1 MKKSL
6 IAIAA
11 LAAAGAAAAQSS
23 VTMYGQVNTGYEYSK
38 TDSTDKAGKK
48 TTTKTTGFQNDRVN
62 TSRLGFKGEEA
73 LGNGLS
79 ATFALEMG
87 FDSADGKFAESAF
100 NRKATVGLKGAFGEV
115 RVGKDSSPMNEFDGS
130 FKAIDRTDSLA
141 KIDSNDDGTVDLD
154 AAYTA
159 RPTGLFYDG
168 SFSGVNVSAAIGNYS
183 ERKTGGTTA
192 KQDAAVYG
200 LGLGYNGG
208 AWAVGAAFQHE
219 TKKGP
224 TITSTTTF
232 PVIIAGRWPVPPTSG
247 TGTITLTTPAYN
259 DKVTNYGVGAS
270 YDFTVAKLYGQ
281 YKGGQY
287 KNKLSAGGKYSYDQF
302 AIGVSAPFGATTLSA
317 EYGYNKAKETAA
329 TTGTVTKFKGN
340 VFAVQAEYAFS
351 KRTSLVARAG
361 QVANWKDKTTNDK
374 SSTQEYTVG
383 LRHKF

>member
-38 TDSTDKAGKK
+38 TDTTIGGKK

-87 FDSADGKFAESAF
+87 FDSADGNFAATAF
-100 NRKATVGLKGAFGEV
+100 NRRATVGLKGAFGEV
-115 RVGKDSSPMNEFDGS
+115 RVGRDSGTMNSFDGS

-141 KIDSNDDGTVDLD
+141 DLD

-168 SFSGVNVSAAIGNYS
+168 SFSGVNVSAAIGN
-183 ERKTGGTTA
+183 ERTTKTAGATTA

-232 PVIIAGRWPVPPTSG
+232 PVSIAGTTPTSG

-287 KNKLSAGGKYSYDQF
+287 KNKLPAGGKYSYDQF

-317 EYGYNKAKETAA
+317 EYGYNKAKET
-329 TTGTVTKFKGN
+329 TTTAVTKFKGN

>member
-38 TDSTDKAGKK
+38 KDATIGGVK

-115 RVGKDSSPMNEFDGS
+115 RIGKDSTPMNEFDGS

-141 KIDSNDDGTVDLD
+141 KIDDPDGTGPKVDLD

-168 SFSGVNVSAAIGNYS
+168 SFSGVNVSAAIGN
-183 ERKTGGTTA
+183 ERTKTAGATTA

-219 TKKGP
+219 TAKGF
-224 TITSTTTF
+224 S
-232 PVIIAGRWPVPPTSG
+232 
-247 TGTITLTTPAYN
+247 TLTDPATAEYN
-259 DKVTNYGVGAS
+259 NKVTNYGVGAS

-287 KNKLSAGGKYSYDQF
+287 KNELSAGGKYSYDQF

-317 EYGYNKAKETAA
+317 EYGYNKAKETTAI
-329 TTGTVTKFKGN
+329 VTKFKGN

-361 QVANWKDKTTNDK
+361 QVANWKNKTTNDK

>member
-23 VTMYGQVNTGYEYSK
+23 VTMYGQVNTGYEHSK
-38 TDSTDKAGKK
+38 TDITIGGVK

-87 FDSADGKFAESAF
+87 FNAADGKFADSAF

-115 RVGKDSSPMNEFDGS
+115 RIGKDSTPMNEFDGS
-130 FKAIDRTDSLA
+130 FKAIDRTTTLA
-141 KIDSNDDGTVDLD
+141 KQVAGRD
-154 AAYTA
+154 ASWEG
-159 RPTGLFYDG
+159 RPTGLFYNG
-168 SFSGVNVSAAIGNYS
+168 SFSGFDVAAAIGNS
-183 ERKTGGTTA
+183 STRVKTDGVTNMKEDTA
-192 KQDAAVYG
+192 TYG
-200 LGLGYNGG
+200 LGMGYNGG
-208 AWAVGAAFQHE
+208 AWAVGAAVQLDTE
-219 TKKGP
+219 K
-224 TITSTTTF
+224 
-232 PVIIAGRWPVPPTSG
+232 
-247 TGTITLTTPAYN
+247 TLN
-259 DKVTNYGVGAS
+259 DDVKRTNYGVGAS
-270 YDFTVAKLYGQ
+270 YDFNVAKVYGQ

-287 KNKLSAGGKYSYDQF
+287 KNKASTVADKYSYDQF
-302 AIGVSAPFGATTLSA
+302 AVGVSAPFGATTLSA
-317 EYGYNKAKETAA
+317 EYAYNKAKDTAGA
-329 TTGTVTKFKGN
+329 VSTKYKGN

-361 QVANWKDKTTNDK
+361 QVANWKNETTNDK

>member
-38 TDSTDKAGKK
+38 TDITTSGVK
-48 TTTKTTGFQNDRVN
+48 TTTKTTGFQNDRVK

-87 FDSADGKFAESAF
+87 FNSADGKFADSAF

-115 RVGKDSSPMNEFDGS
+115 RIGKDSTPMNEFDGS
-130 FKAIDRTDSLA
+130 FKAIDRTTTLA
-141 KIDSNDDGTVDLD
+141 EQVADRD
-154 AAYTA
+154 ASWEG
-159 RPTGLFYDG
+159 RPTGLFYNG
-168 SFSGVNVSAAIGNYS
+168 TFSGVSVSAAIGNNS
-183 ERKTGGTTA
+183 ERTKTEGVTT
-192 KQDAAVYG
+192 KKDDSAVYG

-219 TKKGP
+219 TKKSFDN
-224 TITSTTTF
+224 TVTT
-232 PVIIAGRWPVPPTSG
+232 VAAHDG
-247 TGTITLTTPAYN
+247 
-259 DKVTNYGVGAS
+259 KVTSYGVGAS

-287 KNKLSAGGKYSYDQF
+287 KNKASTVADKYSYDQF
-302 AIGVSAPFGATTLSA
+302 AVGVSAPFGATTLSA
-317 EYGYNKAKETAA
+317 EYAYNKAKDTAGA
-329 TTGTVTKFKGN
+329 VSTKYKGN

-361 QVANWKDKTTNDK
+361 QVANWKNETTNDK

>member
-38 TDSTDKAGKK
+38 TDITTSGVK

-87 FDSADGKFAESAF
+87 FDSANGKFAESAF

-115 RVGKDSSPMNEFDGS
+115 RIGKDSTPMNEFDGS
-130 FKAIDRTDSLA
+130 FKAIDRTTTLA
-141 KIDSNDDGTVDLD
+141 KQVPGRD
-154 AAYTA
+154 ASWEG
-159 RPTGLFYDG
+159 RPTGLFYNG
-168 SFSGVNVSAAIGNYS
+168 TFSGVNVSAAIGNDS
-183 ERKTGGTTA
+183 ERTKIAGVTTD
-192 KQDAAVYG
+192 KQDTAVYG

-219 TKKGP
+219 TEKGFSSSV
-224 TITSTTTF
+224 TE
-232 PVIIAGRWPVPPTSG
+232 
-247 TGTITLTTPAYN
+247 
-259 DKVTNYGVGAS
+259 DKKVTNYGVGAS
-270 YDFTVAKLYGQ
+270 YDFNVAKVYGQ

-287 KNKLSAGGKYSYDQF
+287 KNKASTVADKYSYDQF
-302 AIGVSAPFGATTLSA
+302 AVGVSAPFGATTLSA
-317 EYGYNKAKETAA
+317 EYAYNKAKDTH
-329 TTGTVTKFKGN
+329 GDVSTKYKGN

-361 QVANWKDKTTNDK
+361 QVANWKNETTNDK

>member
-38 TDSTDKAGKK
+38 EDITIKDKK
-48 TTTKTTGFQNDRVN
+48 TTTKTAGFQNDRVN

-87 FDSADGKFAESAF
+87 FDSADGEFADNAF

-115 RVGKDSSPMNEFDGS
+115 RIGKDSTPMNEFDGS
-130 FKAIDRTDSLA
+130 FKAIDRTASLA
-141 KIDSNDDGTVDLD
+141 QIYVESDDPQKKPTYDLD
-154 AAYTA
+154 AAFTA
-159 RPTGLFYDG
+159 RPTGLFYNG
-168 SFSGVNVSAAIGNYS
+168 TFSGVSVSAAIGNNS
-183 ERKTGGTTA
+183 ERTKTEGVTT
-192 KQDAAVYG
+192 KKDDSAVYG

-219 TKKGP
+219 TAKG
-224 TITSTTTF
+224 F
-232 PVIIAGRWPVPPTSG
+232 GFD
-247 TGTITLTTPAYN
+247 LEDEYN
-259 DKVTNYGVGAS
+259 AKVTNYGVGAS

-287 KNKLSAGGKYSYDQF
+287 KNKLSEGGKYSYDQF

-329 TTGTVTKFKGN
+329 TTGIVTKFKGN

-361 QVANWKDKTTNDK
+361 QVANWKDKTTNNK

>member
-23 VTMYGQVNTGYEYSK
+23 VTMYGQVNTGYAYTK
-38 TDSTDKAGKK
+38 TDITDHHGVK
-48 TTTKTTGFQNDRVN
+48 TTVKTTGVANDR
-62 TSRLGFKGEEA
+62 TRSSRLGFKGQEA

-87 FDSADGKFAESAF
+87 FNANDGTFKSGAAF
-100 NRKATVGLKGAFGEV
+100 DRKATVGLKGAFGEV
-115 RVGKDSSPMNEFDGS
+115 RIGKDSTPMNEFDGS
-130 FKAIDRTDSLA
+130 FKAIDRTASLA
-141 KIDSNDDGTVDLD
+141 QIDVNNDGEIKPNDDLD
-154 AAYTA
+154 AAFTA
-159 RPTGLFYDG
+159 RPTGLFYNG
-168 SFSGVNVSAAIGNYS
+168 TFSGVNVSAAIGNNS
-183 ERKTGGTTA
+183 ERTKTAGVTTD
-192 KQDAAVYG
+192 KQDTAVYG

-219 TKKGP
+219 TKKSFDN
-224 TITSTTTF
+224 TVT
-232 PVIIAGRWPVPPTSG
+232 
-247 TGTITLTTPAYN
+247 TGTAHD
-259 DKVTNYGVGAS
+259 DKVTSYGVGAS
-270 YDFTVAKLYGQ
+270 YDFNVAKVYGQ

-287 KNKLSAGGKYSYDQF
+287 KNKASTVADKYSYDQF
-302 AIGVSAPFGATTLSA
+302 AVGVSVPFGATTLSA
-317 EYGYNKAKETAA
+317 EYAYNKAKDTAGA
-329 TTGTVTKFKGN
+329 VSTKYKGN

-361 QVANWKDKTTNDK
+361 QVADWKNKTTNDK

>member
-38 TDSTDKAGKK
+38 TDITTRGVK
-48 TTTKTTGFQNDRVN
+48 TTTKTTGFQNDQVKS
-62 TSRLGFKGEEA
+62 SRLGFKGEEA

-87 FDSADGKFAESAF
+87 FDASNGEFGGQEKDEDGFQKAAAF
-100 NRKATVGLKGAFGEV
+100 NRRAVVGLKGAFGEV
-115 RVGKDSSPMNEFDGS
+115 RIGKDSTPMNEFDGS
-130 FKAIDRTDSLA
+130 FKAIDRTTTLA
-141 KIDSNDDGTVDLD
+141 KQVAGRD
-154 AAYTA
+154 ASWEG
-159 RPTGLFYDG
+159 RPTGLFYNG
-168 SFSGVNVSAAIGNYS
+168 SFSGFDVAAAIGNS
-183 ERKTGGTTA
+183 STRVKTGGVTTMKKDTA
-192 KQDAAVYG
+192 TYG
-200 LGLGYNGG
+200 LGMGYNGG
-208 AWAVGAAFQHE
+208 AWAVGAAVQLDTE
-219 TKKGP
+219 KTLSKDVKK
-224 TITSTTTF
+224 
-232 PVIIAGRWPVPPTSG
+232 
-247 TGTITLTTPAYN
+247 
-259 DKVTNYGVGAS
+259 TNYGVGAS
-270 YDFTVAKLYGQ
+270 YDFNVAKVYGQ

-287 KNKLSAGGKYSYDQF
+287 KNKASTVADKYSYDQF
-302 AIGVSAPFGATTLSA
+302 AVGVSAPFGATTLSA
-317 EYGYNKAKETAA
+317 EYAYNKAKDTAGA
-329 TTGTVTKFKGN
+329 VSTKYKGN

>member
-23 VTMYGQVNTGYEYSK
+23 VTMYGQVNTGYEHSK
-38 TDSTDKAGKK
+38 TDITIGGVK
-48 TTTKTTGFQNDRVN
+48 TTTKTTGFQNDQVKS
-62 TSRLGFKGEEA
+62 SRLGFKGEEA

-87 FDSADGKFAESAF
+87 FDAANGEFKTTKDKDGNKIATF

-115 RVGKDSSPMNEFDGS
+115 RIGKDSTPMNEFDGS

-141 KIDSNDDGTVDLD
+141 KIDPDNDGTTPDLD
-154 AAYTA
+154 AAFTD
-159 RPTGLFYDG
+159 RPTGLFYNG
-168 SFSGVNVSAAIGNYS
+168 TFSGVNVSAAIGNDS
-183 ERKTGGTTA
+183 ERTKTADVTTD
-192 KQDAAVYG
+192 KKDTAVYG

-219 TKKGP
+219 TAKGFSSSV
-224 TITSTTTF
+224 TE
-232 PVIIAGRWPVPPTSG
+232 
-247 TGTITLTTPAYN
+247 YDN
-259 DKVTNYGVGAS
+259 KVTNYGVGAS

-287 KNKLSAGGKYSYDQF
+287 KNKLPAGGKYSYDQF

-317 EYGYNKAKETAA
+317 EYGYNKAKQTAD
-329 TTGTVTKFKGN
+329 TTANVTKFEGN

-361 QVANWKDKTTNDK
+361 QVANWKNETTNDK

-383 LRHKF
+383 LRHRF

>member
-38 TDSTDKAGKK
+38 TDITSRGVK
-48 TTTKTTGFQNDRVN
+48 TTTKTTGFQNDRVK

-87 FDSADGKFAESAF
+87 FNSADGDFADSAF

-115 RVGKDSSPMNEFDGS
+115 RIGKDSTPMNEFDGS
-130 FKAIDRTDSLA
+130 FKAIDRTTTLA
-141 KIDSNDDGTVDLD
+141 EQVAGRD
-154 AAYTA
+154 ASWEG
-159 RPTGLFYDG
+159 RPTGLFYNG
-168 SFSGVNVSAAIGNYS
+168 SFSGFDVAAAIGNS
-183 ERKTGGTTA
+183 STRTDGVTPTKDDTA
-192 KQDAAVYG
+192 TYG
-200 LGLGYNGG
+200 LGMGYNGG
-208 AWAVGAAFQHE
+208 AWAVGAAVQLDTE
-219 TKKGP
+219 K
-224 TITSTTTF
+224 TIPLT
-232 PVIIAGRWPVPPTSG
+232 GLSG
-247 TGTITLTTPAYN
+247 DVKT
-259 DKVTNYGVGAS
+259 TNYGVGAS
-270 YDFTVAKLYGQ
+270 YDFNVAKVYGQ

-287 KNKLSAGGKYSYDQF
+287 KNKASTVADKYSYDQF
-302 AIGVSAPFGATTLSA
+302 AVGVSVPFGATTLSA
-317 EYGYNKAKETAA
+317 EYGYNKAKETQGAD
-329 TTGTVTKFKGN
+329 VYKYKGN

-361 QVANWKDKTTNDK
+361 QVANWKNKTTNDK

>member
-23 VTMYGQVNTGYEYSK
+23 VTMYGQVNTGYEHSK
-38 TDSTDKAGKK
+38 TDITIGGVK

-87 FDSADGKFAESAF
+87 FDAANGEFKTTKDKDGHKIATF

-115 RVGKDSSPMNEFDGS
+115 RIGKDSTPMNEFDGS
-130 FKAIDRTDSLA
+130 FKAIDRTTTLA
-141 KIDSNDDGTVDLD
+141 EQVAGRD
-154 AAYTA
+154 ASWEG
-159 RPTGLFYDG
+159 RPTGLFYNG
-168 SFSGVNVSAAIGNYS
+168 SFSGFDVAAAIGNS
-183 ERKTGGTTA
+183 STRVKTDGATTMKKDTA
-192 KQDAAVYG
+192 TYG
-200 LGLGYNGG
+200 LGMGYNGG
-208 AWAVGAAFQHE
+208 AWAVGAAVQLDTE
-219 TKKGP
+219 KTLSDDVKK
-224 TITSTTTF
+224 
-232 PVIIAGRWPVPPTSG
+232 
-247 TGTITLTTPAYN
+247 
-259 DKVTNYGVGAS
+259 TNYGVGAS
-270 YDFTVAKLYGQ
+270 YDFNVAKVYGQ

-287 KNKLSAGGKYSYDQF
+287 KNKASTVADKYSYDQF
-302 AIGVSAPFGATTLSA
+302 AVGVSAPFGATTLSA
-317 EYGYNKAKETAA
+317 EYAYNKAKDTAGA
-329 TTGTVTKFKGN
+329 VSTKYKGN

-361 QVANWKDKTTNDK
+361 QVANYKVKDGSEK

>member
-38 TDSTDKAGKK
+38 TDITTSSGVK

-87 FDSADGKFAESAF
+87 FNSADGKFADSAF

-115 RVGKDSSPMNEFDGS
+115 RIGKDSTPMNEFDGS

-141 KIDSNDDGTVDLD
+141 KIDSNNDGEVDLD
-154 AAYTA
+154 AAFTA
-159 RPTGLFYDG
+159 RPTGLFYNG
-168 SFSGVNVSAAIGNYS
+168 TFSGVSVSAAIGNDS
-183 ERKTGGTTA
+183 ERTKIAGVTRA

-219 TKKGP
+219 TEKGF
-224 TITSTTTF
+224 STAAMNS
-232 PVIIAGRWPVPPTSG
+232 PVAE
-247 TGTITLTTPAYN
+247 YN
-259 DKVTNYGVGAS
+259 NKVTNYGVGAS

-287 KNKLSAGGKYSYDQF
+287 KNKLPAGGKYSYDQF

-329 TTGTVTKFKGN
+329 TTAIVTKFKGN

-361 QVANWKDKTTNDK
+361 QVANWKNETTNDK

>member
-38 TDSTDKAGKK
+38 TDITTSRGVK
-48 TTTKTTGFQNDRVN
+48 TTTKKTGFQNDQVKS
-62 TSRLGFKGEEA
+62 SRLGFKGEEA

-87 FDSADGKFAESAF
+87 FNANDGTFKSGAAF
-100 NRKATVGLKGAFGEV
+100 DRKATVGLKGAFGEV
-115 RVGKDSSPMNEFDGS
+115 RIGKDSTPMNEFDGS

-141 KIDSNDDGTVDLD
+141 KIDDPDGRGPKVDLD
-154 AAYTA
+154 AAYTP

-168 SFSGVNVSAAIGNYS
+168 SFSGVNVSAAIGNNS
-183 ERKTGGTTA
+183 TSTKEAGVTTD
-192 KQDAAVYG
+192 KKDSAVYG

-208 AWAVGAAFQHE
+208 VWAVGAAFQHE
-219 TKKGP
+219 TGK
-224 TITSTTTF
+224 TSD
-232 PVIIAGRWPVPPTSG
+232 G
-247 TGTITLTTPAYN
+247 TGVLTN
-259 DKVTNYGVGAS
+259 DKTTNYGVGAS
-270 YDFTVAKLYGQ
+270 YDFNVAKVYGQ

-287 KNKLSAGGKYSYDQF
+287 KNKMPAGDKYSYDQF

-361 QVANWKDKTTNDK
+361 QVANWKNKTTNDK

>member
-38 TDSTDKAGKK
+38 ADITIKGVK
-48 TTTKTTGFQNDRVN
+48 TTTKTTGFQNDRAKP
-62 TSRLGFKGEEA
+62 SRLGFKGEEA

-87 FDSADGKFAESAF
+87 FNASNGEFGGQEKDEKGFQKGAAAF
-100 NRKATVGLKGAFGEV
+100 NRRAVVGLKGSFGEV
-115 RVGKDSSPMNEFDGS
+115 RIGKDSTPMNEFDGS
-130 FKAIDRTDSLA
+130 FKAIDRTASLA
-141 KIDSNDDGTVDLD
+141 QIDDPDGSGPKVDLD
-154 AAYTA
+154 AAFTA
-159 RPTGLFYDG
+159 RPTGLFYNG
-168 SFSGVNVSAAIGNYS
+168 TFSGVNVSAAIGNNS
-183 ERKTGGTTA
+183 ERTKTGDVTT
-192 KQDAAVYG
+192 KKDDTAVYG

-219 TKKGP
+219 TKKSFDN
-224 TITSTTTF
+224 T
-232 PVIIAGRWPVPPTSG
+232 V
-247 TGTITLTTPAYN
+247 TPATAH
-259 DKVTNYGVGAS
+259 DGKVTNYGVGAS

-287 KNKLSAGGKYSYDQF
+287 KNKLPAGGKYSYDQF

-317 EYGYNKAKETAA
+317 EYGYNKAKQTAD
-329 TTGTVTKFKGN
+329 TTAIVTKFKGN

>member
-38 TDSTDKAGKK
+38 TDITIGGVK

-87 FDSADGKFAESAF
+87 FDSADGEFAESAF
-100 NRKATVGLKGAFGEV
+100 NRIATVGLKGAFGEV
-115 RVGKDSSPMNEFDGS
+115 RVGKDSGTMNSFDGS

-141 KIDSNDDGTVDLD
+141 AV

-159 RPTGLFYDG
+159 RPTGLFYNG
-168 SFSGVNVSAAIGNYS
+168 SFSGVNVSAAIGNDS
-183 ERKTGGTTA
+183 ERVKTAGVTTD
-192 KQDAAVYG
+192 KQDTAVYG

-219 TKKGP
+219 TAKG
-224 TITSTTTF
+224 F
-232 PVIIAGRWPVPPTSG
+232 GFD
-247 TGTITLTTPAYN
+247 LEDEYN
-259 DKVTNYGVGAS
+259 AKVTNYGVGAS

-287 KNKLSAGGKYSYDQF
+287 KNKLPAGGKYSYDQF

-361 QVANWKDKTTNDK
+361 QVANWKNKTTNDK

>member
-23 VTMYGQVNTGYEYSK
+23 VTMYGQVNTGYEHSK
-38 TDSTDKAGKK
+38 TDITIGGVK
-48 TTTKTTGFQNDRVN
+48 TTTKTTGFQNDQVKS
-62 TSRLGFKGEEA
+62 SRLGFKGEEA

-87 FDSADGKFAESAF
+87 FDSADGEFADSAF

-115 RVGKDSSPMNEFDGS
+115 RIGKDSTPMNEFDGS
-130 FKAIDRTDSLA
+130 FKAIDRTASLA
-141 KIDSNDDGTVDLD
+141 QIDVNNDGEIKPKDDLD
-154 AAYTA
+154 AAFTA
-159 RPTGLFYDG
+159 RPTGLFYNG
-168 SFSGVNVSAAIGNYS
+168 TFSGVSVSAAIGNNS
-183 ERKTGGTTA
+183 ERTKTEGETT
-192 KQDAAVYG
+192 KKDDSAVYG

-219 TKKGP
+219 TKKGFDKN
-224 TITSTTTF
+224 IVA
-232 PVIIAGRWPVPPTSG
+232 PVEAHDG
-247 TGTITLTTPAYN
+247 
-259 DKVTNYGVGAS
+259 KVTNYGVGAS

-287 KNKLSAGGKYSYDQF
+287 KNELPAGGKYSYDQF

-317 EYGYNKAKETAA
+317 EYGYNKAKQTAD
-329 TTGTVTKFKGN
+329 TTANVTKFKGN

>member
-38 TDSTDKAGKK
+38 KSYTDYDGVK
-48 TTTKTTGFQNDRVN
+48 TTTKETGFKNDQVN
-62 TSRLGFKGEEA
+62 SSRLGFKGEEA

-87 FDSADGKFAESAF
+87 FNSADGKFAENAF

-115 RVGKDSSPMNEFDGS
+115 RIGKDGTPMNEFDGS
-130 FKAIDRTDSLA
+130 FKAIDRTTTLA
-141 KIDSNDDGTVDLD
+141 KQVAGRD
-154 AAYTA
+154 ASWEG
-159 RPTGLFYDG
+159 RPTGLFYNG
-168 SFSGVNVSAAIGNYS
+168 SFSGFDVAAAIGNS
-183 ERKTGGTTA
+183 STRVKKDGVTTMKKDTA
-192 KQDAAVYG
+192 TYG
-200 LGLGYNGG
+200 LGMGYNGG
-208 AWAVGAAFQHE
+208 AWAVGAAVQLDTE
-219 TKKGP
+219 KTLSGSLSGDVKK
-224 TITSTTTF
+224 
-232 PVIIAGRWPVPPTSG
+232 
-247 TGTITLTTPAYN
+247 
-259 DKVTNYGVGAS
+259 TNYGVGAS
-270 YDFTVAKLYGQ
+270 YDFNVAKVYGQ

-287 KNKLSAGGKYSYDQF
+287 KNKASTVADKYSYDQF
-302 AIGVSAPFGATTLSA
+302 AVGVSAPFGATTLSA
-317 EYGYNKAKETAA
+317 EYAYNKAKDTAGA
-329 TTGTVTKFKGN
+329 VSTKYKGN

-361 QVANWKDKTTNDK
+361 QVANYKVKDGSEK

>member
-23 VTMYGQVNTGYEYSK
+23 VTMYGQVNTGYEHSK
-38 TDSTDKAGKK
+38 TDITIGGVK

-87 FDSADGKFAESAF
+87 FNSADGEFADSAF

-115 RVGKDSSPMNEFDGS
+115 RVGKDSGTMNSFDGS

-141 KIDSNDDGTVDLD
+141 EIDSNDDGTVDLD
-154 AAYTA
+154 AAHTA
-159 RPTGLFYDG
+159 RHTGLFYNG
-168 SFSGVNVSAAIGNYS
+168 TFSGVSVSAAIGNNS
-183 ERKTGGTTA
+183 ERTKTGGVTT
-192 KQDAAVYG
+192 KKDDSAVYG

-219 TKKGP
+219 TKKSFDN
-224 TITSTTTF
+224 T
-232 PVIIAGRWPVPPTSG
+232 V
-247 TGTITLTTPAYN
+247 TPATAH
-259 DKVTNYGVGAS
+259 DGKVTNYGVGAS

-287 KNKLSAGGKYSYDQF
+287 KNKMPAGDKYSYDQF

-317 EYGYNKAKETAA
+317 EYGYNKAKQTAD
-329 TTGTVTKFKGN
+329 TTAIVTKFKGN

>member
-1 MKKSL
+1 
-6 IAIAA
+6 
-11 LAAAGAAAAQSS
+11 
-23 VTMYGQVNTGYEYSK
+23 MYGQVNTGYEYSK
-38 TDSTDKAGKK
+38 TDITTSRGK

-87 FDSADGKFAESAF
+87 FNAADGKFADSAF

-115 RVGKDSSPMNEFDGS
+115 RIGKDSTPMNEFDGS
-130 FKAIDRTDSLA
+130 FKAIDRTASLA
-141 KIDSNDDGTVDLD
+141 QIDVNNDGEIKPKDDLD
-154 AAYTA
+154 AAFTA
-159 RPTGLFYDG
+159 RPTGLFYNG
-168 SFSGVNVSAAIGNYS
+168 TFSGVNVSAAIGNNS
-183 ERKTGGTTA
+183 ERTKTGGVTT
-192 KQDAAVYG
+192 KKDDSAVYG

-219 TKKGP
+219 TKKGF
-224 TITSTTTF
+224 STAAMNL
-232 PVIIAGRWPVPPTSG
+232 PVVTE
-247 TGTITLTTPAYN
+247 YN
-259 DKVTNYGVGAS
+259 KKVTNYGVGAS

-287 KNKLSAGGKYSYDQF
+287 KNKMPAGDKYSYDQF

-329 TTGTVTKFKGN
+329 ATAIVTKFKGN

-361 QVANWKDKTTNDK
+361 QVANWKNETTNDK

>member
-23 VTMYGQVNTGYEYSK
+23 VTMYGQVNTGYEHSK
-38 TDSTDKAGKK
+38 TDITISGNK

-87 FDSADGKFAESAF
+87 FDSADGEFADSAF

-115 RVGKDSSPMNEFDGS
+115 RVGKDSSPMNSFDGS

-183 ERKTGGTTA
+183 ERTTGATTA

-224 TITSTTTF
+224 AITTTI
-232 PVIIAGRWPVPPTSG
+232 PVVITGAAPATVGGPTP
-247 TGTITLTTPAYN
+247 TGSITLATTAYN

-270 YDFTVAKLYGQ
+270 YDFNVAKVYGQ

-287 KNKLSAGGKYSYDQF
+287 KNKASTVADKYSYDQF
-302 AIGVSAPFGATTLSA
+302 AVGVSAPFGATTLSA
-317 EYGYNKAKETAA
+317 EYAYNKAKDTAGA
-329 TTGTVTKFKGN
+329 VSTKYKGN

-361 QVANWKDKTTNDK
+361 QVANWKNKTNNDK

>member
-23 VTMYGQVNTGYEYSK
+23 VTMYGQVNTGYEHSK
-38 TDSTDKAGKK
+38 TDITIGGVK
-48 TTTKTTGFQNDRVN
+48 TTTKTTGFQNDRVK

-87 FDSADGKFAESAF
+87 FDSADGEFADSAF

-115 RVGKDSSPMNEFDGS
+115 RVGKDSTPMNEFDGS
-130 FKAIDRTDSLA
+130 FKAIDRTASLA
-141 KIDSNDDGTVDLD
+141 QIDVNNDGEIKPKDDLD
-154 AAYTA
+154 AAFTA
-159 RPTGLFYDG
+159 RPTGLFYNG
-168 SFSGVNVSAAIGNYS
+168 TFSGVNVSAAIGNDS
-183 ERKTGGTTA
+183 ERVKTAGVTTE

-219 TKKGP
+219 TEKGF
-224 TITSTTTF
+224 STT
-232 PVIIAGRWPVPPTSG
+232 PSVSE
-247 TGTITLTTPAYN
+247 N
-259 DKVTNYGVGAS
+259 NNKVTNYGVGAS

-287 KNKLSAGGKYSYDQF
+287 KNKLPAGDKYSYDQF

-329 TTGTVTKFKGN
+329 TNGTVTKFKGN

-361 QVANWKDKTTNDK
+361 QVANWKNETTNDK

>member
-23 VTMYGQVNTGYEYSK
+23 VTMYGQVNTGYEHSK
-38 TDSTDKAGKK
+38 TDITIGDVK
-48 TTTKTTGFQNDRVN
+48 TTTKTTGFQNDRVK

-87 FDSADGKFAESAF
+87 FDSADGEFADSAF

-115 RVGKDSSPMNEFDGS
+115 RIGKDSTPMNEFDGS
-130 FKAIDRTDSLA
+130 FKAIDRTASLA
-141 KIDSNDDGTVDLD
+141 QIYVESDVPNNPTYNLD
-154 AAYTA
+154 AAFTA
-159 RPTGLFYDG
+159 RPTGLFYNG
-168 SFSGVNVSAAIGNYS
+168 TFSGVNVSAAIGNDS
-183 ERKTGGTTA
+183 ERTKIAGVTEA
-192 KQDAAVYG
+192 KQDTAVYG

-219 TKKGP
+219 TAKGFSTP
-224 TITSTTTF
+224 T
-232 PVIIAGRWPVPPTSG
+232 
-247 TGTITLTTPAYN
+247 TLATPEYN

-287 KNKLSAGGKYSYDQF
+287 KNKLPAGGKYSYDQF

-317 EYGYNKAKETAA
+317 EYGYNKAKQTAD
-329 TTGTVTKFKGN
+329 TTANVTKFKGN

-361 QVANWKDKTTNDK
+361 QVANWKKETTNDK

>member
-23 VTMYGQVNTGYEYSK
+23 VTMYGQVNTGYEHSK
-38 TDSTDKAGKK
+38 TDITIGGVK
-48 TTTKTTGFQNDRVN
+48 TTTKTTGFQNDRVK

-87 FDSADGKFAESAF
+87 FDSANGEFADSAF

-115 RVGKDSSPMNEFDGS
+115 RIGKDSTPMNEFDGS
-130 FKAIDRTDSLA
+130 FKAIDRTASLA
-141 KIDSNDDGTVDLD
+141 QIDVNNDGEDDLD
-154 AAYTA
+154 AAFTA
-159 RPTGLFYDG
+159 RPTGLFYNG
-168 SFSGVNVSAAIGNYS
+168 TFSGVNVSAAIGNDS
-183 ERKTGGTTA
+183 KRVKTADRTTD
-192 KQDAAVYG
+192 KKDTAVYG

-219 TKKGP
+219 TEKR
-224 TITSTTTF
+224 
-232 PVIIAGRWPVPPTSG
+232 IAASLVT
-247 TGTITLTTPAYN
+247 AN
-259 DKVTNYGVGAS
+259 NKVTNYGVGAS

-287 KNKLSAGGKYSYDQF
+287 KNEMPAGGKYSYDQF

-361 QVANWKDKTTNDK
+361 QVANWKNETTNDK

>member
-23 VTMYGQVNTGYEYSK
+23 VTMYGQVNTGYEHSK
-38 TDSTDKAGKK
+38 TDITIGGVK
-48 TTTKTTGFQNDRVN
+48 TTTKTTGFQNDRVK

-87 FDSADGKFAESAF
+87 FDSANGEFAESAF

-115 RVGKDSSPMNEFDGS
+115 RIGKDSTPMNEFDGS

-141 KIDSNDDGTVDLD
+141 KIDPDGSGPKVDLD
-154 AAYTA
+154 AAFTA
-159 RPTGLFYDG
+159 RPTGLFYNG
-168 SFSGVNVSAAIGNYS
+168 TFSGVNVSAAIGNDS
-183 ERKTGGTTA
+183 KRVKTADVTTD
-192 KQDAAVYG
+192 KKDTAVYG

-219 TKKGP
+219 TKKGF
-224 TITSTTTF
+224 STAAMNL
-232 PVIIAGRWPVPPTSG
+232 PVVTE
-247 TGTITLTTPAYN
+247 YDN
-259 DKVTNYGVGAS
+259 KVTNYGVGAS
-270 YDFTVAKLYGQ
+270 YDFNVAKVYGQ

-287 KNKLSAGGKYSYDQF
+287 KNKLPAGDKYSYDQF

-317 EYGYNKAKETAA
+317 EYGYNKAKET
-329 TTGTVTKFKGN
+329 TTTAVTKFKGN

-361 QVANWKDKTTNDK
+361 QVANWKNETTNDK

>member
-23 VTMYGQVNTGYEYSK
+23 VTMYGQVNTGYEHSK
-38 TDSTDKAGKK
+38 TDITIGGVK
-48 TTTKTTGFQNDRVN
+48 TTTKTTGFQNDRVK

-87 FDSADGKFAESAF
+87 FDSANGEFADSAF

-115 RVGKDSSPMNEFDGS
+115 RIGKDSTPMNEFDGS
-130 FKAIDRTDSLA
+130 FKAIDRTTTLA
-141 KIDSNDDGTVDLD
+141 KQVAGRD
-154 AAYTA
+154 ASWEG
-159 RPTGLFYDG
+159 RPTGLFYNG
-168 SFSGVNVSAAIGNYS
+168 SFSGVNVSAAIGNDS
-183 ERKTGGTTA
+183 ERVKTAGVTTG
-192 KQDAAVYG
+192 KQDTAVYG

-208 AWAVGAAFQHE
+208 AWAVGAAVQLDTE
-219 TKKGP
+219 KTLSALSSGDVKK
-224 TITSTTTF
+224 
-232 PVIIAGRWPVPPTSG
+232 
-247 TGTITLTTPAYN
+247 
-259 DKVTNYGVGAS
+259 TNYGVGAS
-270 YDFTVAKLYGQ
+270 YDFNVAKVYGQ
-281 YKGGQY
+281 YEGGQY
-287 KNKLSAGGKYSYDQF
+287 KNKASTVADKYSYDQF

-317 EYGYNKAKETAA
+317 EYAYNKAKDTAGA
-329 TTGTVTKFKGN
+329 VSTKYKGN

-361 QVANWKDKTTNDK
+361 QVANWKNKTTNDK

>member
-23 VTMYGQVNTGYEYSK
+23 VTMYGQVNTGYEHSK
-38 TDSTDKAGKK
+38 TDITIGGVK
-48 TTTKTTGFQNDRVN
+48 TTTKTTGFQNDRVK

-87 FDSADGKFAESAF
+87 FNSADGKFADSAF

-115 RVGKDSSPMNEFDGS
+115 RIGKDSTPMNEFDGS
-130 FKAIDRTDSLA
+130 FKAIDRTASLA
-141 KIDSNDDGTVDLD
+141 QIYVKNDYDLD
-154 AAYTA
+154 AAFTA
-159 RPTGLFYDG
+159 RPTGLFYNG
-168 SFSGVNVSAAIGNYS
+168 TFSGVSVSAAIGNDS
-183 ERKTGGTTA
+183 ERTKIADVTTD
-192 KQDAAVYG
+192 KQDTAVYG

-219 TKKGP
+219 TAKGF
-224 TITSTTTF
+224 S
-232 PVIIAGRWPVPPTSG
+232 PPT
-247 TGTITLTTPAYN
+247 TPPAAPATPEYN

-287 KNKLSAGGKYSYDQF
+287 KNKLPAGGKYSYDQF

-329 TTGTVTKFKGN
+329 TTAIVTKFKGN

-361 QVANWKDKTTNDK
+361 QVANWKNETTNDK

>member
-23 VTMYGQVNTGYEYSK
+23 VTMYGQVNTGYEHSK
-38 TDSTDKAGKK
+38 TDITIGGVK
-48 TTTKTTGFQNDRVN
+48 TTTKTTGFQNDRVK

-87 FDSADGKFAESAF
+87 FNSADGKFADSAF

-115 RVGKDSSPMNEFDGS
+115 RIGKDSTPMNEFDGS
-130 FKAIDRTDSLA
+130 FKAIDRTTTLA
-141 KIDSNDDGTVDLD
+141 EQVAGRD
-154 AAYTA
+154 ASWEG
-159 RPTGLFYDG
+159 RPTGLFYNG
-168 SFSGVNVSAAIGNYS
+168 SFSGFDVAAAIGNS
-183 ERKTGGTTA
+183 STRTDGVTPMKDDTA
-192 KQDAAVYG
+192 TYG
-200 LGLGYNGG
+200 LGMGYNGG
-208 AWAVGAAFQHE
+208 AWAVGAAVQLDTE
-219 TKKGP
+219 K
-224 TITSTTTF
+224 
-232 PVIIAGRWPVPPTSG
+232 
-247 TGTITLTTPAYN
+247 TLSDDVKT
-259 DKVTNYGVGAS
+259 TNYGVGAS
-270 YDFTVAKLYGQ
+270 YDFNVAKVYGQ

-287 KNKLSAGGKYSYDQF
+287 KNKASTVADKYSYDQF
-302 AIGVSAPFGATTLSA
+302 AVGVSAPFGATTLSA
-317 EYGYNKAKETAA
+317 EYAYNKAKDTAGA
-329 TTGTVTKFKGN
+329 VSTKYKGN

-361 QVANWKDKTTNDK
+361 QVANWKNKTTNDK

>member
-38 TDSTDKAGKK
+38 TDITTSGVK
-48 TTTKTTGFQNDRVN
+48 TTTKKTGFQNDQVKS
-62 TSRLGFKGEEA
+62 SRLGFKGEEA

-87 FDSADGKFAESAF
+87 FNAADGKFADSAF

-115 RVGKDSSPMNEFDGS
+115 RIGKDSTPMNEFDGS
-130 FKAIDRTDSLA
+130 FKAIDRTTTLEKQVA
-141 KIDSNDDGTVDLD
+141 GKD
-154 AAYTA
+154 ASWEG
-159 RPTGLFYDG
+159 RPTGLFYNG
-168 SFSGVNVSAAIGNYS
+168 SFSGFDVAAAIGNS
-183 ERKTGGTTA
+183 STRVKTDGVTTMKEDTA
-192 KQDAAVYG
+192 TYG
-200 LGLGYNGG
+200 LGMGYNGG

-219 TKKGP
+219 TEKR
-224 TITSTTTF
+224 
-232 PVIIAGRWPVPPTSG
+232 IAASSVT
-247 TGTITLTTPAYN
+247 AN
-259 DKVTNYGVGAS
+259 NKVTNYGVGAS

-287 KNKLSAGGKYSYDQF
+287 KNKMPAGDKYSYDQF

-317 EYGYNKAKETAA
+317 EYGYNKAKQTAD
-329 TTGTVTKFKGN
+329 TTAIVTKFKGN

>member
-23 VTMYGQVNTGYEYSK
+23 VTMYGQVNTGYEHSK
-38 TDSTDKAGKK
+38 TDITIGGVK

-87 FDSADGKFAESAF
+87 FNSADGNFAENAF

-115 RVGKDSSPMNEFDGS
+115 RVGRDSGTMNSFDGS

-141 KIDSNDDGTVDLD
+141 EIDSNDDGTVDLD

-168 SFSGVNVSAAIGNYS
+168 SFFGVNVSAAIGNDS
-183 ERKTGGTTA
+183 KRVKTADVTTD
-192 KQDAAVYG
+192 KKDTAVYG

-208 AWAVGAAFQHE
+208 AWAVGAAVQLDTE
-219 TKKGP
+219 KTLNDDVKK
-224 TITSTTTF
+224 
-232 PVIIAGRWPVPPTSG
+232 
-247 TGTITLTTPAYN
+247 
-259 DKVTNYGVGAS
+259 TNYGVGAS
-270 YDFTVAKLYGQ
+270 YDFNVAKVYGQ

-287 KNKLSAGGKYSYDQF
+287 KNKASTVADKYSYDQF
-302 AIGVSAPFGATTLSA
+302 AVGVSAPFGATTLSA
-317 EYGYNKAKETAA
+317 EYAYNKAKDTAGA
-329 TTGTVTKFKGN
+329 VSTKYKGN

-361 QVANWKDKTTNDK
+361 QVANYKVKDGSEK

>member
-23 VTMYGQVNTGYEYSK
+23 VTMYGQVNTGYEHSK
-38 TDSTDKAGKK
+38 TDITIGGVK
-48 TTTKTTGFQNDRVN
+48 TTTKTTGFQNDRAK

-87 FDSADGKFAESAF
+87 FDSANGEFAESAF

-115 RVGKDSSPMNEFDGS
+115 RIGKDSTPMNEFDGS
-130 FKAIDRTDSLA
+130 FKAIDRTTTLA
-141 KIDSNDDGTVDLD
+141 KQVAGRD
-154 AAYTA
+154 ASWEG
-159 RPTGLFYDG
+159 RPTGLFYNG
-168 SFSGVNVSAAIGNYS
+168 SFSGVNVSAAIGNDS
-183 ERKTGGTTA
+183 ERVKTAGVTTD
-192 KQDAAVYG
+192 KQDTAVYG

-219 TKKGP
+219 TEKG
-224 TITSTTTF
+224 
-232 PVIIAGRWPVPPTSG
+232 IAK
-247 TGTITLTTPAYN
+247 TLVTADN
-259 DKVTNYGVGAS
+259 KVTNYGVGAS

-287 KNKLSAGGKYSYDQF
+287 KNELSVGGKYSYDQF

-317 EYGYNKAKETAA
+317 EYGYNKAKQTAA
-329 TTGTVTKFKGN
+329 TTAIVTKFKGN

-361 QVANWKDKTTNDK
+361 QVANWKNKTTNDK

>member
-38 TDSTDKAGKK
+38 TDITTSGVK
-48 TTTKTTGFQNDRVN
+48 TTTKTTGFQNDRVK

-87 FDSADGKFAESAF
+87 FDSANGEFAESAF

-115 RVGKDSSPMNEFDGS
+115 RIGKDSTPMNEFDGS

-141 KIDSNDDGTVDLD
+141 KIDSNLD

-159 RPTGLFYDG
+159 RPTGLFYNG
-168 SFSGVNVSAAIGNYS
+168 SFSGVNVSAAIGNDS
-183 ERKTGGTTA
+183 ERVKTAGVTTD
-192 KQDAAVYG
+192 KQDTAVYG

-219 TKKGP
+219 TKKGFDNTVVAP
-224 TITSTTTF
+224 AA
-232 PVIIAGRWPVPPTSG
+232 PVAAHDG
-247 TGTITLTTPAYN
+247 
-259 DKVTNYGVGAS
+259 KVTNYGVGAS

-287 KNKLSAGGKYSYDQF
+287 KNKMPAGDKYSYDQF

-361 QVANWKDKTTNDK
+361 QVANWKNKTTNDK

>member
-23 VTMYGQVNTGYEYSK
+23 VTMYGQVNTGYEHSK
-38 TDSTDKAGKK
+38 TDITIGGVK
-48 TTTKTTGFQNDRVN
+48 TTTKTTGFQNDRVK

-87 FDSADGKFAESAF
+87 FDSANGEFADSAF

-115 RVGKDSSPMNEFDGS
+115 RIGKDSTPMNEFDGS

-141 KIDSNDDGTVDLD
+141 KIDPDNVGRTPDLD
-154 AAYTA
+154 AAFTA
-159 RPTGLFYDG
+159 RPTGLFYNG
-168 SFSGVNVSAAIGNYS
+168 TFSGVNVSAAIGNDS
-183 ERKTGGTTA
+183 KRVKTADVTTD
-192 KQDAAVYG
+192 KKDTAVYG

-208 AWAVGAAFQHE
+208 AWAVGAAVQLDTE
-219 TKKGP
+219 KTL
-224 TITSTTTF
+224 
-232 PVIIAGRWPVPPTSG
+232 SG
-247 TGTITLTTPAYN
+247 ALSGDVKT
-259 DKVTNYGVGAS
+259 TNYGVGAS
-270 YDFTVAKLYGQ
+270 YDFNVAKVYGQ
-281 YKGGQY
+281 YEGGQY
-287 KNKLSAGGKYSYDQF
+287 KNKASTDADKYSYDQF
-302 AIGVSAPFGATTLSA
+302 AVGVSAPFGATTLSA
-317 EYGYNKAKETAA
+317 EYAYNKAKDTAGA
-329 TTGTVTKFKGN
+329 VSTKYKGN

-361 QVANWKDKTTNDK
+361 QVANWKNETTNDK

>member
-38 TDSTDKAGKK
+38 TDTTIDGKK

-62 TSRLGFKGEEA
+62 TSRLGFKGQES

-87 FDSADGKFAESAF
+87 FDSADGEFADSAF

-115 RVGKDSSPMNEFDGS
+115 RIGKDSTPMNEFDGS

-141 KIDSNDDGTVDLD
+141 KIDPDGSGSKVDLK
-154 AAYTA
+154 AAFTD
-159 RPTGLFYDG
+159 RPTGLFYNG
-168 SFSGVNVSAAIGNYS
+168 TFSGVSVSAAIGNNS
-183 ERKTGGTTA
+183 ERTKTEGVTT
-192 KQDAAVYG
+192 KKDDSAVYG

-219 TKKGP
+219 TAKGF
-224 TITSTTTF
+224 SSS
-232 PVIIAGRWPVPPTSG
+232 VAKSE
-247 TGTITLTTPAYN
+247 YN

-270 YDFTVAKLYGQ
+270 YDFTVAKVYGQ

-287 KNKLSAGGKYSYDQF
+287 KNKLPAGGKYSYDQF

-317 EYGYNKAKETAA
+317 EYGYNKAKQTAD
-329 TTGTVTKFKGN
+329 TTANVTKFKGN

-361 QVANWKDKTTNDK
+361 QVADWKNKTTNDK

>member
-38 TDSTDKAGKK
+38 TDTTIDGQK
-48 TTTKTTGFQNDRVN
+48 TTTKTTGFQNDRVK

-87 FDSADGKFAESAF
+87 FDSADGEFAESAF

-115 RVGKDSSPMNEFDGS
+115 RIGKDSTPMNEFDGS
-130 FKAIDRTDSLA
+130 FKAIDRTASLA
-141 KIDSNDDGTVDLD
+141 QIDVNNDGEIKPNDDLD
-154 AAYTA
+154 AAFTA
-159 RPTGLFYDG
+159 RPTGLFYNG
-168 SFSGVNVSAAIGNYS
+168 TFSGVSVSAAIGNNS
-183 ERKTGGTTA
+183 ERTKTGGVTT
-192 KQDAAVYG
+192 KKDDSAVYG

-219 TKKGP
+219 TAKGFSP
-224 TITSTTTF
+224 ATDTTS
-232 PVIIAGRWPVPPTSG
+232 AVPD
-247 TGTITLTTPAYN
+247 YN

-287 KNKLSAGGKYSYDQF
+287 KNKLPAGGKYSYDQF

-317 EYGYNKAKETAA
+317 EYGYNKAKQTADA
-329 TTGTVTKFKGN
+329 TANVTKFKGN

-361 QVANWKDKTTNDK
+361 QVANWKNKTTNDK

-383 LRHKF
+383 LRHQF

>member
-23 VTMYGQVNTGYEYSK
+23 VTMYGQVNTGYEHSK
-38 TDSTDKAGKK
+38 TDTTIDGVK

-79 ATFALEMG
+79 ATFALEMV
-87 FDSADGKFAESAF
+87 FDAANGEFKTTKDKDGHKIATF

-115 RVGKDSSPMNEFDGS
+115 RIGKDSTPMNEFDGS
-130 FKAIDRTDSLA
+130 FKAIDRTASLA
-141 KIDSNDDGTVDLD
+141 QIDVNNNGKDVLD
-154 AAYTA
+154 AAFTA
-159 RPTGLFYDG
+159 RPTCLFYNG
-168 SFSGVNVSAAIGNYS
+168 TFSGVNVSAAIGNNS
-183 ERKTGGTTA
+183 ERTKTGGVTTD
-192 KQDAAVYG
+192 KQDTAVYG

-219 TKKGP
+219 TAKGFSP
-224 TITSTTTF
+224 AAT
-232 PVIIAGRWPVPPTSG
+232 PPVPE
-247 TGTITLTTPAYN
+247 YN
-259 DKVTNYGVGAS
+259 KKVTNYGVGAS

-287 KNKLSAGGKYSYDQF
+287 KNKLPAGGKYSYDQF

-361 QVANWKDKTTNDK
+361 QVANWKNETTNDK

>member
-23 VTMYGQVNTGYEYSK
+23 VTMYGQVNTGYEHSK
-38 TDSTDKAGKK
+38 TDITIGGVK

-87 FDSADGKFAESAF
+87 FDSADGSFADNAF
-100 NRKATVGLKGAFGEV
+100 NRRATVGLKGAFGEV
-115 RVGKDSSPMNEFDGS
+115 RVGRDSGTMNSFDGS

-141 KIDSNDDGTVDLD
+141 KIDSDDDGTVDLD

-159 RPTGLFYDG
+159 RPTGLFYNG

-183 ERKTGGTTA
+183 ERVKTGGATTD
-192 KQDAAVYG
+192 KEDTAVYG

-208 AWAVGAAFQHE
+208 AWAVGAAVQLDTE
-219 TKKGP
+219 K
-224 TITSTTTF
+224 
-232 PVIIAGRWPVPPTSG
+232 
-247 TGTITLTTPAYN
+247 TLN
-259 DKVTNYGVGAS
+259 DDVKTTNYGVGAS
-270 YDFTVAKLYGQ
+270 YDFNVAKVYDQ

-287 KNKLSAGGKYSYDQF
+287 KNKMPAGEKYSYDQF

-317 EYGYNKAKETAA
+317 EYAYNKAKDTAGA
-329 TTGTVTKFKGN
+329 VSTKYKGN

-361 QVANWKDKTTNDK
+361 QVANYKVKDGSEK

>member
-23 VTMYGQVNTGYEYSK
+23 VTMYGQVNTGYEHSK
-38 TDSTDKAGKK
+38 TDITIGGVK

-87 FDSADGKFAESAF
+87 FDSADGKFADSAF

-115 RVGKDSSPMNEFDGS
+115 RIGKDSTPMNEFDGS
-130 FKAIDRTDSLA
+130 FKAIDRTASLA
-141 KIDSNDDGTVDLD
+141 QINDGQKVPTYDLD
-154 AAYTA
+154 AAFTA
-159 RPTGLFYDG
+159 RPTGLFYNG
-168 SFSGVNVSAAIGNYS
+168 TFSGVSVSAAIGNNS
-183 ERKTGGTTA
+183 ERTKTGDVTT
-192 KQDAAVYG
+192 KKDDSAVYG

-219 TKKGP
+219 TAKGF
-224 TITSTTTF
+224 STPLATTE
-232 PVIIAGRWPVPPTSG
+232 
-247 TGTITLTTPAYN
+247 YN
-259 DKVTNYGVGAS
+259 NKVTNYGVGAS

-287 KNKLSAGGKYSYDQF
+287 KNKMPAGGKYSYDQF

-317 EYGYNKAKETAA
+317 EYAYNKAKDTAGA
-329 TTGTVTKFKGN
+329 VSTKYKGN

-361 QVANWKDKTTNDK
+361 QVANWKNETTNDK

>member
-23 VTMYGQVNTGYEYSK
+23 VTMYGQVNTGYEHSK
-38 TDSTDKAGKK
+38 TDITIGGVK
-48 TTTKTTGFQNDRVN
+48 TTTKTTGFQNDRVK

-87 FDSADGKFAESAF
+87 FDSANGEFAESAF

-115 RVGKDSSPMNEFDGS
+115 RIGKDSTPMNEFDGS
-130 FKAIDRTDSLA
+130 FKAIDRTTTLA
-141 KIDSNDDGTVDLD
+141 KQVAGRD
-154 AAYTA
+154 ASWEG
-159 RPTGLFYDG
+159 RPTGLFYNG
-168 SFSGVNVSAAIGNYS
+168 TFSGVSVSAAIGNDS
-183 ERKTGGTTA
+183 ERTKTGDVTT
-192 KQDAAVYG
+192 KKDDSAVYG

-219 TKKGP
+219 TKKGFDN
-224 TITSTTTF
+224 T
-232 PVIIAGRWPVPPTSG
+232 V
-247 TGTITLTTPAYN
+247 TTPAAAH
-259 DKVTNYGVGAS
+259 DGKVTSYGVGAS
-270 YDFTVAKLYGQ
+270 YDFNVAKVYGQ
-281 YKGGQY
+281 YEGGQY
-287 KNKLSAGGKYSYDQF
+287 KNKASTDADKYSYDQF
-302 AIGVSAPFGATTLSA
+302 AVGVSAPFGATTLSA
-317 EYGYNKAKETAA
+317 EYAYNKAKDTAGA
-329 TTGTVTKFKGN
+329 VSTKYKGN

-361 QVANWKDKTTNDK
+361 QVANWKNETTNDK